1 MTDFPETGAV
11 LADGTVKGEEAN
23 LHEVTEGMV
32 MGILLGVCITCF
44 VLGFI
49 LARLI

>member
-11 LADGTVKGEEAN
+11 MADGMVKGEEAK

-32 MGILLGVCITCF
+32 MGILLGMCVTCF
-44 VLGFI
+44 ILGFL